1 MKKYIQL
8 TALLTTANLAFAR
21 VDLLVTDATIISPI
35 SKSEVSIKTNHWL
48 SISEGRIIEISDKN
62 KLPLAKQ
69 TISADGQFLIPGLTD
84 SHTHLRTMPGLLKTD
99 KDASKMQA
107 AYLKRQGSNYLF
119 YGVTQVIDPAN
130 TAQGITDFTTH
141 NISPNAY
148 FCGAMP
154 IYQGYAAQSIK
165 YQHLSKRKPYYVHQ
179 HGDPT
184 HLTAPAITSLHEATA
199 AVKRMKKDGA
209 ICTKIYLE
217 DGFDKA
223 KNIRLI
229 DNENI
234 KQIVAE
240 ANRQKLP
247 VMVHANATDMH
258 SIALDSRVD
267 ILAHGIWNWLDEHQ
281 RGSSVSQELPK
292 NVQQVAD
299 GILKSQTYYQPSL
312 NVMRSLTDVMVPNH
326 LEKPR
331 YKTVLPT
338 WQIDWYMSHG
348 GQWFAREMVSGWKG
362 LTHQQKIDYMRTKQ
376 TNGKRVLNYLYQ
388 HGGEI
393 LLGSDTPPA
402 PTYAS
407 QPGLSTF
414 WELQDMHDAGVDLI
428 GLLASA
434 TINNAKA
441 YGLESK
447 YGAILPG
454 KIANI
459 LLLNS
464 NPLESVDAYDD
475 IDRIILNGVVHQ
487 RAQFHINNVK

>member
-8 TALLTTANLAFAR
+8 TALLTTTNLAYAK
-21 VDLLVTDATIISPI
+21 VDLLITDATIISPI
-35 SKSEVSIKTNHWL
+35 TQSEVSIKTNHWL
-48 SISEGRIIEISDKN
+48 SINNGRIIEVSDK
-62 KLPLAKQ
+62 AKQ
-69 TISADGQFLIPGLTD
+69 PSAKKIINANGQFLIPGLTD

-99 KDASKMQA
+99 QNAQKMQTS
-107 AYLKRQGSNYLF
+107 YLKRQGSNYLY
-119 YGVTQVIDPAN
+119 YGVTQVVDPAN
-130 TAQGITDFTTH
+130 TAQGIADFKKLSM
-141 NISPNAY
+141 SPNAY

-154 IYQGYAAQSIK
+154 IYQGYSAQGIK
-165 YQHLSKRKPYYVHQ
+165 YQHLNEHRPYYVHQ

-184 HLTAPAITSLHEATA
+184 HLITTSVNSHHEAQA
-199 AVKRMKKDGA
+199 VVKRIKKDGA
-209 ICTKIYLE
+209 ICAKIFLE

-223 KNIRLI
+223 TNIRLI
-229 DNENI
+229 DNENVE
-234 KQIVAE
+234 QIVDE
-240 ANRQKLP
+240 ANRQNLP

-258 SIALDSRVD
+258 AIALKSNVD

-281 RGSSVSQELPK
+281 QGDDISLALPK
-292 NVQQVAD
+292 DVQRVAN
-299 GILKSQTYYQPSL
+299 GILKAQTYYQPSL

-326 LEKPR
+326 LDNPK
-331 YKTVLPT
+331 YKTILPS
-338 WQIDWYMSHG
+338 WQISWYTSAN
-348 GQWFAREMVSGWKG
+348 GQWFAREMVSGWQG
-362 LTHQQKIDYMRTKQ
+362 LTHQQKIDYMRSKQ
-376 TNGKRVLNYLYQ
+376 TNGKRVLNYLYRN
-388 HGGEI
+388 GGKI

-414 WELQDMHDAGVDLI
+414 WELQDMHDSGVDLV

-447 YGAILPG
+447 YGTIQPG

-464 NPLESVDAYDD
+464 NPLISVDAYDD
-475 IDRIILNGVVHQ
+475 IHSVILNGHAHK
-487 RAQFHINNVK
+487 RATFHIRNL